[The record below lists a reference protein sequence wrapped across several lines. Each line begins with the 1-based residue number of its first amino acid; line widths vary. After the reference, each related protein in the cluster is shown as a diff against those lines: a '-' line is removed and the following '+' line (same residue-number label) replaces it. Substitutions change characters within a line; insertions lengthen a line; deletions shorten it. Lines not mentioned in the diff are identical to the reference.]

1 MGGPANNFFYRAPKE
16 LSNSSLRSTN
26 KKNIVQLRH
35 NSSSSASLLQRSRV
49 RVTLKSTKCET
60 LRKSVL
66 INYHNLVRPNQSLK
80 LTEIAVDD
88 FAARQ
93 YAENEM
99 INRYVRAASYM
110 EVAVRRRSLAPVR

>member
-1 MGGPANNFFYRAPKE
+1 
-16 LSNSSLRSTN
+16 
-26 KKNIVQLRH
+26 VQRRH
-35 NSSSSASLLQRSRV
+35 TSSSSASLLQRSRA

-60 LRKSVL
+60 LRNSVL

-93 YAENEM
+93 CAGFDM
-99 INRYVRAASYM
+99 INKYVRAMNYM
-110 EVAVRRRSLAPVR
+110 ELTVRRRSLAPVR

>member
-1 MGGPANNFFYRAPKE
+1 MGGPANNFFYRTPKE
-16 LSNSSLRSTN
+16 LSNSILRSTN
-26 KKNIVQLRH
+26 KKNIVQRRH
-35 NSSSSASLLQRSRV
+35 NSNSSTSLLQRSRA

-80 LTEIAVDD
+80 LTEVAVGD

-93 YAENEM
+93 YPGNDM
-99 INRYVRAASYM
+99 ISGYIRATDYM
-110 EVAVRRRSLAPVR
+110 ELTVRRRSLAPVR